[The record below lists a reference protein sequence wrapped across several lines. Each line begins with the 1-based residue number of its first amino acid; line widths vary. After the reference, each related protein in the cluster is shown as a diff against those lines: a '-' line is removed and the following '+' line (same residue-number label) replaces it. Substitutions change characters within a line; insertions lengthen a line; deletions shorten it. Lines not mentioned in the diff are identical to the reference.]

1 LKRQFAKIKKTVYQC
16 LYILSASLFV
26 NLLLLATL
34 PAIAQPYEKEPQE
47 NFIPTLIIIEG
58 TMDSA
63 EEVGLYLS
71 QELVLNGFGVTV
83 GITPYLNKK
92 ELIGSESL
100 VKKLRELYDRY
111 PEKISFA
118 LQGLEHLE
126 NELNKPLPEQIH
138 IFSEAQSIFTQVFNK
153 KRDDY
158 RLLATTLLTPY
169 GQYNPDIAATA
180 RQAGIK
186 VVIGSEIN
194 GSQKGYTL
202 LECDVVEIHPDSE
215 VSMIADWQSLR
226 IRTPEELIESMSG
239 VLKESSRQD
248 PLVIIIN
255 AGILYNQLGT
265 EEAKRY
271 IDSLVL
277 LLDKVRVR
285 EKIEFI
291 TSAEFYRKFIGGKQY
306 IILRIDDYQTPLKK
320 ELFGKVVDQITELG
334 VPATIGIIPHAGA
347 RLSQDPEAIAY
358 LNSRLEE
365 GLIEVALH
373 GYDHREVGEFTL
385 SLSEQK
391 QILRKALTESDEI
404 LYEDEIFSLIPSYN
418 VSNQFTSKAI
428 EAVNK
433 EGYQVR
439 VFSSGFGDKYMFGF
453 DPEGIYHISRTID
466 VIKSWEAPY
475 PLYSVEE
482 ILKAIGNDD
491 AVLKIHPLRLER
503 EEQQTLIL
511 EVIQR
516 LKERSNVEFV
526 TLRDFYFNM
535 DPTLRLALAS
545 WRYFQRNTESSTGLV
560 YSTVLMGD
568 NEIYQHPITTI
579 WDIASS
585 LLGIV
590 SAEKL
595 GIISSEEGTHR
606 ISKILD
612 FLQECELYQGKYPNF
627 NYNVITGQMVKENP
641 GVAWDDVGR
650 MLAALKVIKTH
661 YPSLEDKC
669 NNVIERWDLT
679 PLESLYQNNENE
691 RKLNDIKLSPYWNY
705 VDASFRLWGYKDE
718 SPSFST
724 RLLDNMYSLFSQ
736 TKPDYYDRLLIPESY
751 FLEAIEMGQTEKNKE
766 TLEKALDYQFGFYT
780 EVYEEGEKIN
790 SSLSVNTNGIILE
803 SLWFDKRGKKPLVYL
818 EELEVSPI
826 RENIISNL
834 GNLIRDFYSD
844 ILERLKI
851 ILENNSY

>member
-1 LKRQFAKIKKTVYQC
+1 MKRQFAKIKKTVYQC
-16 LYILSASLFV
+16 LYILSASLFL
-26 NLLLLATL
+26 NLLLLTTL
-34 PAIAQPYEKEPQE
+34 PAIAQLHEKEPQE

-83 GITPYLNKK
+83 GITPYLKKK
-92 ELIGSESL
+92 ELTGSGSL

-138 IFSEAQSIFTQVFNK
+138 IFSEAQSIFTQAFNN

-158 RLLATTLLTPY
+158 RLLATTLLPPY

-194 GSQKGYTL
+194 GSEKGYTL
-202 LECDVVEIHPDSE
+202 LEYDVVEIHPDSE

-291 TSAEFYRKFIGGKQY
+291 TSAEFYRKFIGGRQY
-306 IILRIDDYQTPLKK
+306 IILRIDDYQTPFMKDFF
-320 ELFGKVVDQITELG
+320 EKVVDQITELG
-334 VPATIGIIPHAGA
+334 VPATIGIVPHAGA
-347 RLSQDPEAIAY
+347 RLSQ
-358 LNSRLEE
+358 
-365 GLIEVALH
+365 
-373 GYDHREVGEFTL
+373 
-385 SLSEQK
+385 
-391 QILRKALTESDEI
+391 
-404 LYEDEIFSLIPSYN
+404 
-418 VSNQFTSKAI
+418 
-428 EAVNK
+428 
-433 EGYQVR
+433 
-439 VFSSGFGDKYMFGF
+439 

-466 VIKSWEAPY
+466 VIKSWETPY

-491 AVLKIHPLRLER
+491 AVLKIHPLGLER

-516 LKERSNVEFV
+516 LKERPNVEFV

-535 DPTLRLALAS
+535 DPTLRLARAS

-560 YSTVLMGD
+560 YSTVLIGD

-595 GIISSEEGTHR
+595 GIISSKEGTHR

-641 GVAWDDVGR
+641 GVAWNDVAR

-803 SLWFDKRGKKPLVYL
+803 SLWFDKRGKKPLVYS
-818 EELEVSPI
+818 EELEVSSI
-826 RENIISNL
+826 RENIISDL

-844 ILERLKI
+844 ILKRLKI